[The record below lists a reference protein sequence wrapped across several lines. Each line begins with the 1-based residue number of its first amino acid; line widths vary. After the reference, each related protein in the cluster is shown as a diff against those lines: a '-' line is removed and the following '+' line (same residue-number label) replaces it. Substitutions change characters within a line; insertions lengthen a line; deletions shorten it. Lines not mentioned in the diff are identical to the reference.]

1 MKVNNK
7 HYRAI
12 WVENETV
19 FMIDQNKLPFEFK
32 IFKSKN
38 LQTTCMAIKTM
49 ITRGAGSIGAAAAYA
64 MLQAI
69 YENKSQDLYS
79 SLEKAN

>member
-32 IFKSKN
+32 ILKVK
-38 LQTTCMAIKTM
+38 TCKLLAW
-49 ITRGAGSIGAAAAYA
+49 
-64 MLQAI
+64 Q
-69 YENKSQDLYS
+69 
-79 SLEKAN
+79 